1 MKIKISAIS
10 YHLPEAV
17 EGVETLQRDN
27 PDWDMP
33 KILDKTGILNR
44 YISTAGETAVDLAF
58 AAGKKLLGTIP
69 NIEEIDL
76 LILVT
81 QSSDY
86 VLPTSACI
94 LQDRLG
100 LPKNCMAFD
109 VNLGCS
115 GFVYALSIAGSL
127 IESGVAR
134 KGLIL
139 CADTYTKYIGKNDRT
154 CRPLFSDGA
163 AATLVESSATDDMGP
178 FELGTDGAG
187 YDRLIVK
194 HGGARESDRKADQV
208 AAACRGSLEMSGSDV
223 FLFTMRVVPPCI
235 NKLLDRTGLTLENI
249 DLFVF
254 HQASKLVIENLIRTL
269 SLDKDKVFT
278 NFENIGNT
286 VSASIPIAL
295 KDADTQG
302 RLKEGD
308 TVMLVGFGVG
318 LSWGATLIRWS
329 TT

>member
-1 MKIKISAIS
+1 VKIKISAIS
-10 YHLPEAV
+10 YHLPEII
-17 EGVETLQRDN
+17 EGVDILQRDN
-27 PDWDMP
+27 PEWDMP
-33 KILDKTGILNR
+33 KILEKTGIRER
-44 YISTAGETAVDLAF
+44 YISAPAETAVDLAF
-58 AAGKKLLGTIP
+58 KAGMKLLSSISD
-69 NIEEIDL
+69 IEDIDL

-81 QSSDY
+81 QSPDY

-100 LPKNCMAFD
+100 LSKNCMAFD

-115 GFVYALSIAGSL
+115 GFVYALSIAGGL

-139 CADTYTKYIGKNDRT
+139 CADTYSKYIGKNDRT

-163 AATLVESSATDDMGP
+163 AATLIESSEIDCIGP

-194 HGGARESDRKADQV
+194 HSGAREAGLSAEICSD
-208 AAACRGSLEMSGSDV
+208 SLEMSGGDV

-235 NKLLDRTGLTLENI
+235 NKLLDRTELKLENV
-249 DLFVF
+249 DLIVF
-254 HQASKLVIENLIRTL
+254 HQASKLVIDNLIRTM
-269 SLDKDKVFT
+269 SLDKSKVFT
-278 NFENIGNT
+278 NYENIGNT

-295 KDADTQG
+295 KDASTQG
-302 RLKEGD
+302 RLKDGD
-308 TVMLVGFGVG
+308 TVLLVGFGVG
-318 LSWGATLIRWS
+318 LSWGATLMRWS
-329 TT
+329 II

>member
-1 MKIKISAIS
+1 MKVKISAIS
-10 YHLPEAV
+10 YHLPGEG
-17 EGVETLQRDN
+17 EGVDMLQRDN

-33 KILDKTGILNR
+33 KILEKTGIHNR
-44 YISTAGETAVDLAF
+44 YISGLEETAVDLAHE
-58 AAGKKLLGTIP
+58 AGKKLLGNIP
-69 NIEEIDL
+69 NREDIDL

-81 QSSDY
+81 QSPDY

-100 LPKNCMAFD
+100 LSKNCMAFD

-115 GFVYALSIAGSL
+115 GFINALSIAGGL
-127 IESGVAR
+127 IESGVVH
-134 KGLIL
+134 KGLIF
-139 CADTYTKYIGKNDRT
+139 CADTYSKYIEKNDRT

-163 AATLVESSATDDMGP
+163 AAILVEGSDADCIGP
-178 FELGTDGAG
+178 FEFGTDGAG

-194 HGGARESDRKADQV
+194 RSGAREADQV
-208 AAACRGSLEMSGSDV
+208 ADSCRGSLEMYGSDV

-235 NKLLDRTGLTLENI
+235 NKLLNRTGLTLENI

-269 SLDKDKVFT
+269 SLDKNKVFT

-308 TVMLVGFGVG
+308 TVMLIGFGVG

-329 TT
+329 AI

>member
-1 MKIKISAIS
+1 MKVKISAIS
-10 YHLPEAV
+10 YHLPETI
-17 EGVETLQRDN
+17 EGVDVLQRDN

-33 KILDKTGILNR
+33 KILDKTGIHKR
-44 YISTAGETAVDLAF
+44 HISAPGETAVDLAF
-58 AAGKKLLGTIP
+58 EAGKKLLGGIAERED
-69 NIEEIDL
+69 IGL

-81 QSSDY
+81 QSPDY

-94 LQDRLG
+94 LQDRLW
-100 LPKNCMAFD
+100 LSKNCMAFD

-115 GFVYALSIAGSL
+115 GFVNALGIAGGL
-127 IESGVAR
+127 IESGAAR
-134 KGLIL
+134 RGLIL

-154 CRPLFSDGA
+154 CRPIFSDGA
-163 AATLVESSATDDMGP
+163 AAVLIEGSDSERIGP
-178 FELGTDGAG
+178 FEFGTDGAG

-194 HGGARESDRKADQV
+194 RSGAREANQIASSGYGA
-208 AAACRGSLEMSGSDV
+208 LEMHGSDV

-235 NKLLDRTGLTLENI
+235 NKLLERAGLTLGNI

-254 HQASKLVIENLIRTL
+254 HQASKLVIENLIRTM

-295 KDADTQG
+295 KDADMQG

-308 TVMLVGFGVG
+308 AVMLVGFGVG
-318 LSWGATLIRWS
+318 LSWGATLMRWS
-329 TT
+329 AT

>member
-1 MKIKISAIS
+1 MKVKISAIS
-10 YHLPEAV
+10 YHLPETI
-17 EGVETLQRDN
+17 EGVDVLQRDN

-33 KILDKTGILNR
+33 KILDKTGIHHR
-44 YISTAGETAVDLAF
+44 YISALGETAVDLAF
-58 AAGKKLLGTIP
+58 EAGKKLLGNIP
-69 NIEEIDL
+69 KYEDIDL

-81 QSSDY
+81 QSPDY

-94 LQDRLG
+94 LQNRLG
-100 LPKNCMAFD
+100 LSKNCMAFD

-115 GFVYALSIAGSL
+115 GFVYALSIAGGL
-127 IESGVAR
+127 IESGVGR

-139 CADTYTKYIGKNDRT
+139 CSDTYSKYIEKNDRT
-154 CRPLFSDGA
+154 CRPIFSDGA
-163 AATLVESSATDDMGP
+163 AAILVERSETDDMGP
-178 FELGTDGAG
+178 FEFGTDGAG
-187 YDRLIVK
+187 FDRLIVR
-194 HGGARESDRKADQV
+194 HSGSRDAEQATVSR
-208 AAACRGSLEMSGSDV
+208 RGTLEMRGSDV

-235 NKLLDRTGLTLENI
+235 NKLLERTGLTLENI

-254 HQASKLVIENLIRTL
+254 HQASKLVIENLIRTM
-269 SLDKDKVFT
+269 SLDKSKVFT

-302 RLKEGD
+302 RLKDGD

-329 TT
+329 SI

>member
-10 YHLPEAV
+10 CHLPETI
-17 EGVETLQRDN
+17 EGIDILQRDN
-27 PDWDMP
+27 PEWDMP
-33 KILDKTGILNR
+33 KILEKTGIRER
-44 YISTAGETAVDLAF
+44 YISAPAETAVDLAF
-58 AAGKKLLGTIP
+58 KAGMKLLSSISDM
-69 NIEEIDL
+69 EDIDL

-81 QSSDY
+81 QSPDY

-100 LPKNCMAFD
+100 LSKNCMAFD

-115 GFVYALSIAGSL
+115 GFVYALSIAGGL

-139 CADTYTKYIGKNDRT
+139 CADTYSKYIGKNDRT

-163 AATLVESSATDDMGP
+163 AATLVESSEIDCIGP

-194 HGGARESDRKADQV
+194 HSGAREAGLSAEICSD
-208 AAACRGSLEMSGSDV
+208 SLEMSGGDV

-235 NKLLDRTGLTLENI
+235 NKLLDRTELKLENV
-249 DLFVF
+249 DLIVF
-254 HQASKLVIENLIRTL
+254 HQASKLVIDNLIRTM
-269 SLDKDKVFT
+269 SLDKSKVFT
-278 NFENIGNT
+278 NYENIGNT

-295 KDADTQG
+295 KDASTQG
-302 RLKEGD
+302 RLKDGD
-308 TVMLVGFGVG
+308 TVLLVGFGVG
-318 LSWGATLIRWS
+318 LSWGATLMRWS
-329 TT
+329 II

>member
-1 MKIKISAIS
+1 MKARISAIS
-10 YHLPEAV
+10 YHLPGTL
-17 EGVETLQRDN
+17 EGIDVLQRDN

-33 KILDKTGILNR
+33 KIIEKTGIHNR
-44 YISTAGETAVDLAF
+44 YISAPGETAVDLALE
-58 AAGKKLLGTIP
+58 AGKKLLG
-69 NIEEIDL
+69 NITNREEIGL

-81 QSSDY
+81 QSPDY

-115 GFVYALSIAGSL
+115 GFVNALGIAAGL

-134 KGLIL
+134 RGLIL
-139 CADTYTKYIGKNDRT
+139 CADTYSKYIEKDDRT

-163 AATLVESSATDDMGP
+163 AAILVDASNMDCVGP
-178 FELGTDGAG
+178 FEFGTDGAG
-187 YDRLIVK
+187 YDRLIVRN
-194 HGGARESDRKADQV
+194 GGAREEGQV
-208 AAACRGSLEMSGSDV
+208 ENSRQRSLVMHGSDV
-223 FLFTMRVVPPCI
+223 FLFTMRVVPSCI
-235 NKLLDRTGLTLENI
+235 NKLLDRANLTLANI
-249 DLFVF
+249 DLIVF
-254 HQASKLVIENLIRTL
+254 HQASKLVIENLVRTM
-269 SLDKDKVFT
+269 SLDKEKVFT

-295 KDADTQG
+295 KDAEVQG
-302 RLKEGD
+302 RLKDGD

-318 LSWGATLIRWS
+318 LSWGATLINWS

>member
-1 MKIKISAIS
+1 MKVKISAIS
-10 YHLPEAV
+10 YYLPDTA
-17 EGVETLQRDN
+17 EGVDTLQRDN

-33 KILDKTGILNR
+33 KILDKTGILTR
-44 YISTAGETAVDLAF
+44 YISAPAETAVDLAF
-58 AAGKKLLGTIP
+58 AAGKKLLGTIS

-81 QSSDY
+81 QSPDY

-109 VNLGCS
+109 VNMGCS

-127 IESGVAR
+127 IESGVAH

-194 HGGARESDRKADQV
+194 HSGARDSGQV
-208 AAACRGSLEMSGSDV
+208 ANACCGSLEMYGSDV
-223 FLFTMRVVPPCI
+223 FLFTMRVVPQSI
-235 NKLLDRTGLTLENI
+235 NKLLERTGFTLENI

-254 HQASKLVIENLIRTL
+254 HQASKLVIENIIRTL
-269 SLDKDKVFT
+269 SLDKSKVFT
-278 NFENIGNT
+278 NFENVGNT

-295 KDADTQG
+295 KDAATQG

-308 TVMLVGFGVG
+308 TVMLAGFGVG

-329 TT
+329 AT

>member
-1 MKIKISAIS
+1 MKTKITAIA
-10 YHLPEAV
+10 YHLPDTV

-44 YISTAGETAVDLAF
+44 YVSAPGETAVDLAF
-58 AAGKKLLGTIP
+58 KAGKKLLGTVSD
-69 NIEEIDL
+69 IEEIDL

-81 QSSDY
+81 QSPDY

-100 LPKNCMAFD
+100 LAKKCMAFD
-109 VNLGCS
+109 VNMGCS

-127 IESGVAR
+127 IESGVAH

-163 AATLVESSATDDMGP
+163 AATLVESSTTDDMGP

-194 HGGARESDRKADQV
+194 HSGARDAGQV
-208 AAACRGSLEMSGSDV
+208 ANTCCGSLEMSGSDV
-223 FLFTMRVVPPCI
+223 FLFTMRVVPQSI
-235 NKLLDRTGLTLENI
+235 SKLLERTGLTLDNI
-249 DLFVF
+249 DLIVF
-254 HQASKLVIENLIRTL
+254 HQASKLVIENIIRTL
-269 SLDKDKVFT
+269 SLDKNKVFT

-295 KDADTQG
+295 KDAATQG
-302 RLKEGD
+302 RLKDGD
-308 TVMLVGFGVG
+308 TVLLAGFGVG

-329 TT
+329 AT